1 MEKKYSNK
9 EYYWLRFRWRDRR
22 STGKCKGGF
31 LLDEVRE
38 LMSKV
43 VTKKKF
49 RSTWQLLVESYL
61 LYIYIDDNLI

>member
-9 EYYWLRFRWRDRR
+9 EYYWLKFRWGDRR

-38 LMSKV
+38 INEQNSD
-43 VTKKKF
+43 KKK
-49 RSTWQLLVESYL
+49 
-61 LYIYIDDNLI
+61 NLDPHGNFW